1 VHFEVKQVNEELIS
15 ESNVFN
21 KPPLTNQSLRATSE
35 IVYEYYNLALLS
47 EVSEAESIRINEIL
61 DLATKDNL
69 INFWLS
75 EIDHLLGH
83 RLGLLDD
90 PNRKSYADQK
100 AMLREYLGINY
111 ICNSP
116 TSENSCYPLNIIN
129 TSHI

>member
-1 VHFEVKQVNEELIS
+1 VYSEVKQASEKLIF
-15 ESNVFN
+15 ESKTFD
-21 KPPLTNQSLRATSE
+21 KSLMTDQISRTTLE
-35 IVYEYYNLALLS
+35 IIYEYYELALLS
-47 EVSEAESIRINEIL
+47 ELNEAESIIINEIL

-116 TSENSCYPLNIIN
+116 TSEISFDPLNIIN
-129 TSHI
+129 TPYT